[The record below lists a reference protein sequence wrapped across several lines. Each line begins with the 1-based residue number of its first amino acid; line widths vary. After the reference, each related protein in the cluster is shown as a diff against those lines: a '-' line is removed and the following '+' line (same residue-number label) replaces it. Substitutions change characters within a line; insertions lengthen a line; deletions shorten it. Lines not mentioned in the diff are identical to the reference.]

1 MDHEEL
7 QKASCQ
13 LESSTND
20 LIPSVDKIRNMLQE
34 NYMLQQKIMSYV
46 LREAKLE
53 SDNSN
58 LKVRSLKVIRSRL
71 LLIYLFFRKSM
82 KT

>member
-20 LIPSVDKIRNMLQE
+20 LIPSVDKIRNVLQE